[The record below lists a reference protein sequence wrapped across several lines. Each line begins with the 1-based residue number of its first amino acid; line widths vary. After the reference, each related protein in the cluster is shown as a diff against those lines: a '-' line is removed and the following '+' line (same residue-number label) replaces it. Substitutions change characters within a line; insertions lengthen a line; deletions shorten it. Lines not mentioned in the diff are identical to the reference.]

1 MNVPANEMTEDTP
14 LMESFRIHLRVIGA
28 LLMREI
34 LDRYGRH
41 NIGFLWFF
49 FEPMMFTLA
58 VTALWTVA
66 GLDQSSQLPIVA
78 FALSGYSAVLL
89 WRNMPSRCVRAVQ
102 ANHTLMHHRNIKII
116 DIYLARLLLEG
127 AGATT
132 SFTILTIFF
141 ASIGWMNFPENPLKV
156 FFAWMML
163 AWFGV
168 SLALLVGALSERA
181 EVVHIIWH
189 PLAYILFPL
198 SGAAF
203 SVAALPVAFQNAIL
217 LLPMVHGVE
226 LLREGF
232 FGAHYQARYDIAYM
246 ASCNLVLTLLGLTQ
260 VRVVSRK
267 VIA

>member
-141 ASIGWMNFPENPLKV
+141 ASIGWMNFPENPLNVTGRRTQRKGGSCPHY
-156 FFAWMML
+156 L
-163 AWFGV
+163 APPGV
-168 SLALLVGALSERA
+168 
-181 EVVHIIWH
+181 H
-189 PLAYILFPL
+189 PL
-198 SGAAF
+198 SAF
-203 SVAALPVAFQNAIL
+203 
-217 LLPMVHGVE
+217 
-226 LLREGF
+226 RCGF
-232 FGAHYQARYDIAYM
+232 FCRRVASRVPKRHPSFTHGSRRGIAP
-246 ASCNLVLTLLGLTQ
+246 
-260 VRVVSRK
+260 
-267 VIA
+267 

>member
-1 MNVPANEMTEDTP
+1 MNAPADNMTGDTP
-14 LMESFRIHLRVIGA
+14 LAESFRIHLRVVGA

-58 VTALWTVA
+58 VTTLWTIT
-66 GLDQSSQLPIVA
+66 GLGHNSELPIVA
-78 FALSGYSAVLL
+78 FALSGYSSVLL

-102 ANHTLMHHRNIKII
+102 ANHTLMHHRNIKLI
-116 DIYLARLLLEG
+116 DIYFARLLLEG

-132 SFTILTIFF
+132 SFTILSIIF
-141 ASIGWMNFPENPLKV
+141 ASFGWMSLPQDPLKV
-156 FFAWMML
+156 FLAWIMI

-189 PLAYILFPL
+189 PFSYILFPL

-203 SVAALPVAFQNAIL
+203 SVTALPVVFQNAVL

-226 LLREGF
+226 MLREGF
-232 FGAHYQARYDIAYM
+232 FGAHYLARYNMAYM
-246 ASCNLVLTLLGLTQ
+246 AACNLVLTLLGLTQ